1 MRESLLRQTLSL
13 IQKNCEWGEMKMLR
27 VSATIKQ
34 KKLEKV
40 YKSHA
45 NEIYKVCLHYLKN
58 ERKAQDVTERVF
70 LEYYEKFEEVD
81 SKHIFAYL
89 VQQAKRL
96 STNEEVH
103 EYANGEVTQ

>member
-1 MRESLLRQTLSL
+1 
-13 IQKNCEWGEMKMLR
+13 MLR

-34 KKLEKV
+34 KKLEKI

-45 NEIYKVCLHYLKN
+45 SEIYKVCLHYLKA
-58 ERKAQDVTERVF
+58 EKKAKDVTEQVF
-70 LEYYEKFEEVD
+70 LEYYKKFEEVD

-103 EYANGEVTQ
+103 EYANGEVRQ

>member
-1 MRESLLRQTLSL
+1 MRTLVPL
-13 IQKNCEWGEMKMLR
+13 IQKNCEWGEIKMLR

-40 YKSHA
+40 YRSHA
-45 NEIYKVCLHYLKN
+45 NEIYRVCLHYSKDQK
-58 ERKAQDVTERVF
+58 KAQDVTEQVF
-70 LEYYEKFEEVD
+70 LEYYKKFEEVD

-96 STNEEVH
+96 STEDNVH

>member
-1 MRESLLRQTLSL
+1 
-13 IQKNCEWGEMKMLR
+13 MLR

-40 YKSHA
+40 YRSHA
-45 NEIYKVCLHYLKN
+45 NEIYRVCLHYSKDQK
-58 ERKAQDVTERVF
+58 KAQDVTEQVF
-70 LEYYEKFEEVD
+70 LQYYKKFEEVD

-96 STNEEVH
+96 STEDNVH